1 LVAVV
6 AAIIMQILDLP
17 VLGVLEVVVEW
28 EKVLVEQVPLE
39 LLAKVTAVVVRELI
53 LAAGHLVEVVEE
65 AVLDKLVLLE

>member
-1 LVAVV
+1 
-6 AAIIMQILDLP
+6 
-17 VLGVLEVVVEW
+17 VVVEW

-39 LLAKVTAVVVRELI
+39 LLAKVTAAVVRELI

>member
-1 LVAVV
+1 MVAVV

-17 VLGVLEVVVEW
+17 VLGVLEVVEEW

-53 LAAGHLVEVVEE
+53 LATGHLLEVVEE

>member
-1 LVAVV
+1 LVAVA

-17 VLGVLEVVVEW
+17 VLGVLEVVAEW
-28 EKVLVEQVPLE
+28 EKVLVEQVLLE

-53 LAAGHLVEVVEE
+53 LATGHLLEVVEE